1 MVEEN
6 DGFGSCDPEIY
17 RNMLAPGWRALYFRL
32 GEGKSPFEFY
42 SKFDPICFK
51 NRDKVVIDSSYAYP
65 TYNFPNL
72 RIAYC
77 RNTTENGSWCK
88 SDE

>member
-6 DGFGSCDPEIY
+6 DGFRSCDPEIF
-17 RNMLAPGWRALYFRL
+17 RNLLAPGWRAAA
-32 GEGKSPFEFY
+32 EGKNTFEYFGRHH
-42 SKFDPICFK
+42 PICFK
-51 NRDKVVIDSSYAYP
+51 NRDKVVIDGSYAYP